1 MIDPRHWPRDR
12 AALVALLPHG
22 ESMCLLEAV
31 EDADAETIACRG
43 RAPADPEHPLARA
56 GRLSPVHAVEYAAQA
71 AAVHAALV
79 SGRAEAGPG
88 MLASVRDLQWG
99 DEGVAGEP
107 LRVECVAEIVDAR
120 LCRYRFRVGAD
131 EGIPVAGR
139 LTIAFGELP
148 A

>member
-1 MIDPRHWPRDR
+1 MTSAPQWPRDG
-12 AALVALLPHG
+12 AALAALLPHG
-22 ESMCLLEAV
+22 DSMCLLEAV
-31 EDADAETIACRG
+31 EEADAETIVCRG
-43 RAPADPEHPLARA
+43 RAPTDPEHPLARA

-99 DEGVAGEP
+99 DGELAGEP
-107 LRVECVAEIVDAR
+107 LRVACTAEIIDAR
-120 LCRYRFRVGAD
+120 LCRYTFRVSGSDGGA
-131 EGIPVAGR
+131 VAGR